1 MATSTTETEIKYDAP
16 DDAVLPRFEELP
28 QVSATEHA
36 DAELLEAQYFD
47 TADFRLIRAGI
58 TLRRRTGGHD
68 AGWHLKMPAGVHTRR
83 EIRLPLGADNLEVPA
98 ELAERVKVYTRG
110 EPIRPAAVITTTRRR
125 LMLLGGQGDSL
136 AELALDEVRSRRADG
151 ESAASSWREVEFEL
165 TGGDTALLEAA
176 DRLLRHSG
184 LRHSVSSA
192 KFERAIGI
200 EPAARPAESR
210 AKLSP
215 AAPAAEVVTGYLS
228 LHAEA
233 MKALDPAVRAS
244 EPDAVHQMRVA
255 TRRLRSTVQNYG
267 PIIWAAGTGRVE
279 ADLKWLATVLGAARD
294 AEVLAGH
301 LEAAL
306 DDTPAEQVIGPVRA
320 RVRGHFAPA
329 AADAQQAIRAAL
341 DSRRYF
347 ALLDALDALLAEPVL
362 TPAAARPARDVL
374 VPAVHRAYR
383 RTRKRIR
390 RAEGTPTG
398 QHRNVALHE
407 ARKAAKRAR
416 YAAEAVS
423 PALGK
428 PAARLASRL
437 RKVQSQLGDHQD
449 SVIARRIE
457 RELSVEATLAG
468 ENAFSYG
475 LLYQRDADAGAQSAA
490 KALRTWTATDRPKYR
505 RWLG

>member
-1 MATSTTETEIKYDAP
+1 
-16 DDAVLPRFEELP
+16 
-28 QVSATEHA
+28 
-36 DAELLEAQYFD
+36 
-47 TADFRLIRAGI
+47 
-58 TLRRRTGGHD
+58 
-68 AGWHLKMPAGVHTRR
+68 MPAGVHTRR
-83 EIRLPLGADNLEVPA
+83 EIRLPIGADDLEVPA

-110 EPIRPAAVITTTRRR
+110 EPIRPAAVITTTRQR

-151 ESAASSWREVEFEL
+151 GSAASSWREVEFEL

-184 LRHSVSSA
+184 LRHSASSA

-200 EPAARPAESR
+200 EPAARPGQNR
-210 AKLSP
+210 AGLSP
-215 AAPAAEVVTGYLS
+215 ASPAAEVIIGYLS
-228 LHAEA
+228 RHAEA
-233 MKALDPAVRAS
+233 VKALDPAARAS
-244 EPDAVHQMRVA
+244 EPDAVHQMRIE
-255 TRRLRSTVQNYG
+255 TRQLRSTVQSFG
-267 PIIWAAGTGRVE
+267 PIIWAAGTGRVA
-279 ADLKWLATVLGAARD
+279 ADLKWLGAVLGAARD

-306 DDTPAEQVIGPVRA
+306 DDTPAEQVIGPVQA
-320 RVRGHFAPA
+320 RVRGHFAPV
-329 AADAQQAIRAAL
+329 AADAREAMRAAL
-341 DSRRYF
+341 DSHRYF
-347 ALLDALDALLAEPVL
+347 ALLDGLDALVAEPVL

-374 VPAVHRAYR
+374 VPAVRRAYR

-390 RAEGTPTG
+390 RAERTPAG
-398 QHRNVALHE
+398 QRRNVALHE

-423 PALGK
+423 PAMGK
-428 PAARLASRL
+428 PAGRLAARL

-449 SVIARRIE
+449 AVIARRVE
-457 RELSVEATLAG
+457 RELSVDATLAG

-475 LLYQRDADAGAQSAA
+475 LLYQRDADAGAQAAA
-490 KALRTWTATDRPKYR
+490 KALRTWAATDRPKYR